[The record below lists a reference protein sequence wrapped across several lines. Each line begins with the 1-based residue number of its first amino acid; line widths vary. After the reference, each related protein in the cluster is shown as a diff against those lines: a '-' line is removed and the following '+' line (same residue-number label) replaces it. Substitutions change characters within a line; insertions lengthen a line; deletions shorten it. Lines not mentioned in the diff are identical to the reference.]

1 MKEDRY
7 SNNNTALWIFI
18 NTADNVWGRGA
29 MELGMAQAQSKT
41 GLRCVQIPELQDQ
54 QFWVGSPPF
63 PGPA

>member
-1 MKEDRY
+1 MKED
-7 SNNNTALWIFI
+7 TGFQIFI

-41 GLRCVQIPELQDQ
+41 GLWCVQISEIQGQ
-54 QFWVGSPPF
+54 QYWVGSPPF